1 MVRAFV
7 YLAHIQGFASAWQHS
22 RAGCQRGRVVLKAEE
37 KPWVPPTPA
46 DWQEDAAAL
55 GSTPSWLASA
65 AAPPAKAVEAVAA
78 PTAEAWRQ
86 TCDSDGVVSYYDFG
100 LRLSAAAPAAAPAP
114 AAPAPPTIE
123 EVAAFAAAAA
133 TEDGPA
139 PGDPAYEAPRLE
151 VAPAAPARA
160 NMQMALEC
168 ATPSVLTLC
177 HRLGADACASCLQ
190 AAAWRG
196 AGDWRQALG
205 PDGHL

>member
-114 AAPAPPTIE
+114 AAAAPPTIE

-151 VAPAAPARA
+151 VAPAAPAPA
-160 NMQMALEC
+160 PAPAPAAMLPGINAC
-168 ATPSVLTLC
+168 ARSSTDPLTPAPSV
-177 HRLGADACASCLQ
+177 ASS
-190 AAAWRG
+190 AKHG
-196 AGDWRQALG
+196 SG
-205 PDGHL
+205 